1 MWRRIDEDPPEH
13 QQDCL
18 VSDGKS
24 WPVCAISD
32 VFDGVAWW
40 YPRPELVEAGY
51 LPLWWMPLPRLPQR
65 SDVMRNG
72 FLALVALVI
81 LSVSADAGPF
91 RRTVTT
97 ARSST
102 CVGGSCSSASSRTVT
117 RGGGAQAH
125 AEAMAASGSMVHAA
139 SHGNTYEGVGVGG
152 SPAAALASCCNNGRA
167 VLEEGTAQGRDGQWY
182 ACRRYS
188 LR

>member
-1 MWRRIDEDPPEH
+1 MRF
-13 QQDCL
+13 L
-18 VSDGKS
+18 M
-24 WPVCAISD
+24 AIA
-32 VFDGVAWW
+32 VV
-40 YPRPELVEAGY
+40 V
-51 LPLWWMPLPRLPQR
+51 
-65 SDVMRNG
+65 V
-72 FLALVALVI
+72 
-81 LSVSADAGPF
+81 LSVSAHAGPF

-97 ARSST
+97 TRAST
-102 CVGGSCSSASSRTVT
+102 CVGGSCSSASLRTVT

-152 SPAAALASCCNNGRA
+152 SPAAALGACCNNGRA
-167 VLEEGTAQGRDGQWY
+167 VLEEGTAQGRDGRWY

>member
-1 MWRRIDEDPPEH
+1 MWKRIDEHLPEH
-13 QQDCL
+13 YQNCL

-24 WPVCAISD
+24 WPVCAISN
-32 VFDGVAWW
+32 VFDTVTWI

-51 LPLWWMPLPRLPQR
+51 TPEWWMPMPRLPQR

-72 FLALVALVI
+72 VLAILFLCFFAA
-81 LSVSADAGPF
+81 SAHAGPF
-91 RRTVTT
+91 RRSVTT
-97 ARSST
+97 TRAST

-117 RGGGAQAH
+117 RGGAQGH

-139 SHGNTYEGVGVGG
+139 SHGSTYEGVGVGG
-152 SPAAALASCCNNGRA
+152 SPAAALASCCNNGGA
-167 VLEEGTAQGRDGQWY
+167 VLEEGVAQGRDGCWY

-188 LR
+188 QR

>member
-1 MWRRIDEDPPEH
+1 MRI
-13 QQDCL
+13 L
-18 VSDGKS
+18 MAIAV
-24 WPVCAISD
+24 VVMCA
-32 VFDGVAWW
+32 A
-40 YPRPELVEAGY
+40 
-51 LPLWWMPLPRLPQR
+51 
-65 SDVMRNG
+65 
-72 FLALVALVI
+72 
-81 LSVSADAGPF
+81 SADAGPF

-102 CVGGSCSSASSRTVT
+102 CTGGSCSTASSRTVT
-117 RGGGAQAH
+117 RGGGAQGH

-152 SPAAALASCCNNGRA
+152 SPAAALASCCNNGGQ
-167 VLEEGTAQGRDGQWY
+167 VLEEGTAQGRDGRWY